1 VTTTAPRDAG
11 GPTDEPPGPVAE
23 TSTAATAPAA
33 AAAPGRS
40 IKGSKL
46 LADVASSRV
55 NNFDSLRLIAALLVM
70 VDHTFPIQGQPHVFV
85 DHIGFTLGALAVSA
99 FFAMSGFLVTKS
111 WLDDPNPLSFTAKRA
126 LRLMPGLIVAVLFC
140 AFVIGAMATTFAFGD
155 YVRDPGV
162 LSFIK
167 HNIAVFPLRYALP
180 GVFADNPYPYAVNGS
195 LWSLPV
201 EVLAYGVVLGLGMTT
216 LLRRRAVV
224 ACVLGF
230 CLYVHWHIESNGWLG
245 SGIWYEM
252 PVVQIWD
259 LLSIFLIGALLYLYR
274 EHVVLS
280 GRVALG
286 LVALYIVT
294 LNTPYTG
301 IVFYAMVPY
310 CLFTLAYANLP
321 WLKAL
326 ARPGD
331 VSYGVYIYAFPVQQL
346 LASHRP
352 NMNPWLALVFT
363 IPVTYVLALLSW
375 RLVEKP
381 ALRLKRFVRR
391 RAPAT

>member
-1 VTTTAPRDAG
+1 MTTTAPRDAG
-11 GPTDEPPGPVAE
+11 GPAGDQPGPEVTPAVA
-23 TSTAATAPAA
+23 SPVAPAT
-33 AAAPGRS
+33 PRRS

-46 LADVASSRV
+46 LADVAGSRQ

-70 VDHTFPIQGQPHVFV
+70 VDHTFPLHGQTHVFV
-85 DHIGFTLGALAVSA
+85 EDIGFTLGALAVSA

-111 WLDDPNPLSFTAKRA
+111 WLDDPNPVSFAAKRA
-126 LRLMPGLIVAVLFC
+126 LRLMPGLIVSVLFC
-140 AFVIGAMATTFAFGD
+140 AFVIGAAATTLPLAD
-155 YVRDPGV
+155 YLRDPGV
-162 LSFIK
+162 LSYIK
-167 HNIAVFPLRYALP
+167 HNVAVFPLRYALP
-180 GVFADNPYPYAVNGS
+180 GVFADNPYPSAVNGS

-201 EVLAYGVVLGLGMTT
+201 EVLAYGVVLGLGITT
-216 LLRRRAVV
+216 LLRRRTVV
-224 ACVLGF
+224 VCVLAF
-230 CLYVHWHIESNGWLG
+230 CLYMHWHIESNGWLG
-245 SGIWYEM
+245 SGIWLEM

-274 EHVVLS
+274 EHIVLS
-280 GRVALG
+280 GQVAVA
-286 LVALYIVT
+286 LVALYVVT

-346 LASHRP
+346 LAAHRP
-352 NMNPWLALVFT
+352 NMDPWLALVFT
-363 IPVTYVLALLSW
+363 VPVTYVLALLSW

-391 RAPAT
+391 RTPAV